1 MIRQR
6 KTSMR
11 RLPLHHPNPDRS
23 HGMYP
28 SAPQDLNTRSR
39 SSIHTLPREEALA
52 RLRRDLG
59 NERKRIRDAFERRQL
74 SGVEAARALATLMDH
89 IAVTLCQYAGLP
101 NDDTEGNLNTPFC
114 LCATGGYG
122 AGLLAPFS
130 DVDLLFLT
138 DDTPSDITIQRIEYV
153 LYTLWDLGLRVG
165 HATRSQETCLKSA
178 QEDLTTC
185 TALLDLRPLYG
196 HKDQAEHLRHAL
208 RTYLTGPTLEHFVT
222 EAIAQREERHNHYG
236 ATPYLVEPHLKAG
249 RGGLRDLQV
258 LNWIGRASLGLL
270 ISRATPLRRE
280 LGLAPA
286 CVLLGLFTKRET
298 YRAEKV
304 WDFLWTVRL
313 HLHYITGRNEERLTF
328 DVQPIIGAR
337 MGYATHGQQH
347 GVERFMR
354 HYFLMAR
361 SIMRLT
367 HVLQPAILLHLQNQ
381 RRGSPPCIEEGPEEF
396 RRIDGCLSLIDPTSF
411 VREPRTLFRL
421 LDCARR
427 HQLPLHPSAIQQLIR
442 FERHST
448 SLRKD
453 PETVRIF
460 LDLLCAPAPK
470 TASSPKSDNEK
481 NFWLPV
487 LNETGLLPRFLP
499 CWSRILGRTQFD
511 GYHIYTVD
519 EHTIEAVRILRQLE
533 NGHMADEIP
542 AVYPLTRNLQARQ
555 ALFVATLLHDI
566 GKGRGGGHSEI
577 GAQLAVPICQQ
588 LNLSADDSDTVS
600 WLILHHLLLSRTAF
614 TRDIDDPHT
623 ILDLADIIQ
632 SPERLRLLLLLTIA
646 DIRAV
651 GPRAWN
657 AWKATLLYRLYARIA
672 DVLDGGMQASE
683 NDERVTQ
690 TRSLAREAL
699 STSLPEES
707 VHYFLRLGRPGYWLG
722 FDTQTHLRHAHL
734 IHNHFDQF
742 NTDRITIDIHP
753 LPNRGITELTIICPD
768 QAGVFSTIA
777 GALSLCGASIADARI
792 HTLSNGTVLDSFWIQ
807 DSFGEAFEEEDHLE
821 RIRASLTAALK
832 GNVDLNQALA
842 SATPPLSRRLEALP
856 IPSRVI
862 IDNDASDWYSV
873 VEVNGRDRPALLHDL
888 TRALGRKGAHIASA
902 HVTTYGLRAVDV
914 FYLHDE
920 QGHKITDPH
929 QLMILREALLHTLT
943 NQSRETA

>member
-1 MIRQR
+1 MMRLR
-6 KTSMR
+6 NTKTKTSR
-11 RLPLHHPNPDRS
+11 SFHPDSDRS
-23 HGMYP
+23 HGM
-28 SAPQDLNTRSR
+28 PQADQQNVATRSPAAL
-39 SSIHTLPREEALA
+39 HNLPREKAVK
-52 RLRRDLG
+52 RLRRHLG
-59 NERKRIRDAFERRQL
+59 NERKHIRHEFEKRHL
-74 SGVEAARALATLMDH
+74 SGTEAARALATLMDG
-89 IAVTLCQYAGLP
+89 IAVDLCSYAGLP
-101 NDDTEGNLNTPFC
+101 NGDTDKDETFC

-138 DDTPSDITIQRIEYV
+138 DDTPSENLLRCIEYV

-165 HATRSQETCLKSA
+165 HATRSQATCLESA

-196 HKDQAEHLRHAL
+196 DKQSADALHHAL
-208 RTYLTGPTLEHFVT
+208 RAYLTGPTLEHFVT
-222 EAIAQREERHNHYG
+222 EAIAQREDRHTHYG

-286 CVLLGLFTKRET
+286 CVLLGLFTERET

-313 HLHYITGRNEERLTF
+313 HLHYVTGRNEERLTF

-337 MGYATHGQQH
+337 MGYANHGHQR

-367 HVLQPAILLHLQNQ
+367 HILQPAVLLYLQNQ
-381 RRGSPPCIEEGPEEF
+381 QRGRPPYVEEGPEEF
-396 RRIDGCLSLIDPTSF
+396 RRIDGCLSLTDPTAF
-411 VREPRTLFRL
+411 ARNPQTLLRL

-427 HQLPLHPSAIQQLIR
+427 HELPLHPAAVQQLIR
-442 FERHST
+442 FERHIT
-448 SLRKD
+448 RLKHD
-453 PETVRIF
+453 PATIRIF
-460 LDLLCAPAPK
+460 LNLLCAPAPK
-470 TASSPKSDNEK
+470 TSSPPIRDDEK

-487 LNETGLLPRFLP
+487 LNETGLLARFLP
-499 CWSRILGRTQFD
+499 GWSRILGRTQFD

-519 EHTIEAVRILRQLE
+519 EHTIEAVRILRQIE

-542 AVYPLTRNLQARQ
+542 AVYGLTRNLQARQ
-555 ALFVATLLHDI
+555 ALFLATLLHDI

-577 GAQLAVPICQQ
+577 GAQIAVTTCQQ
-588 LNLSADDSDTVS
+588 LNLSADDTDTVS
-600 WLILHHLLLSRTAF
+600 WLVLHHLLLSRTAF

-632 SPERLRLLLLLTIA
+632 SPERLRLLLLLTIS

-657 AWKATLLYRLYARIA
+657 AWKATLLYRLYTRIA

-690 TRSLAREAL
+690 TRALTREAL
-699 STSLPEES
+699 SASLPEAS
-707 VHYFLRLGRPGYWLG
+707 VQHFLQLGRPGYWLG

-734 IHNHFDQF
+734 VHNHLNRAD
-742 NTDRITIDIHP
+742 NDRITVDIYP
-753 LPNRGITELTIICPD
+753 LPSRGITELTIICPD
-768 QAGVFSTIA
+768 QPGVFSEIA
-777 GALSLCGASIADARI
+777 GALALCGASIADARI

-807 DSFGEAFEEEDHLE
+807 DSYGEAFEEEDHLE
-821 RIRASLTAALK
+821 RVRDCITTALK
-832 GNVDLNQALA
+832 GELNLDEALA
-842 SATPPLSRRLEALP
+842 SAAPPLSRRLEALP

-862 IDNDASDWYSV
+862 VDNDASDWYSV
-873 VEVNGRDRPALLHDL
+873 VEANGRDRPALLHDL
-888 TRALGRKGAHIASA
+888 TTTLSREGVHISSA

-920 QGHKITDPH
+920 HGRKLTDPVH
-929 QLMILREALLHTLT
+929 LEKIRKALLHALT
-943 NQSRETA
+943 NPAIEHV